1 MKYTFLSYTI
11 LNLPQYDPGH
21 SIMYYALIAAVLNET
36 PLSVTQ
42 SDNIV
47 MTAGKFQFINKYS
60 PLELIKVN

>member
-21 SIMYYALIAAVLNET
+21 SIMYYALIAAALNET

-42 SDNIV
+42 NDNIA
-47 MTAGKFQFINKYS
+47 MTANNIEFPKMS
-60 PLELIKVN
+60 E